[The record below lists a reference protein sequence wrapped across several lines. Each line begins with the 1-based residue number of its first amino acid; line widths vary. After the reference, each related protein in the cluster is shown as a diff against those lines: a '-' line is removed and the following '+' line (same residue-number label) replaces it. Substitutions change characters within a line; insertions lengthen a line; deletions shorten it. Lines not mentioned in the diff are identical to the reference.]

1 MARMKG
7 YIIEYSSN
15 NKSPFKRKIG
25 HVLDCKRRNDVIRN
39 HGNGDAN
46 CEG

>member
-1 MARMKG
+1 MKG

-25 HVLDCKRRNDVIRN
+25 HVLDCKRRNDV
-39 HGNGDAN
+39 HSKSWQW
-46 CEG
+46 